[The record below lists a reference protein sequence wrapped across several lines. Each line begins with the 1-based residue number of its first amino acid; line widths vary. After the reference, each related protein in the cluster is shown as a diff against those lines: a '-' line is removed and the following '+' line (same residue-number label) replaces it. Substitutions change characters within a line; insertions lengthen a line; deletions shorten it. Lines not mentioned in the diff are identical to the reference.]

1 MKKIMLGMMALCAA
15 TAFGD
20 LKIGTVDMMTLVR
33 NHKNYDTNK
42 KILQG
47 SEKDYQKELDS
58 MKAELDALQDEGKK
72 IADQARNPMI
82 SQAQK
87 DKIEKELLDIQ
98 NKYVAGQQKL
108 RSKAMESQQKLQ
120 ELETQLLKIT
130 TEEIRAVVNKF
141 AEDNDYERRWA
152 SIPSTPRAGRKT
164 MKASELAKVLGGT
177 LEGEDVEL
185 SACGGLEEA
194 RPGDL
199 SFCKDPKH
207 VKLVEST
214 KASAVLLPPEWD
226 KGAPCSV
233 IRVADPNHACMA
245 AAKMFAPPE
254 PVRAPG
260 VHSTA
265 IVDPSVKLGKDVHI
279 GPFTVIEKGAEIGD
293 GAVIEA
299 QVFIGEGCKVGAK
312 THIYP
317 QVTLREGTIVG
328 ADCIIHCGV
337 RLGGD
342 GYGFNNGRR
351 EDGSV
356 FIEKI
361 PQLGIVEIGDGVEIG
376 SNTTIDRARIGRT
389 YIGPMTKIDNLVQ
402 IGHNVK
408 VKGYSGLIA
417 QSGVAG
423 STEIGYGCLIWAQ
436 AGISGH
442 IKIADGVQVGPQAG
456 VPQSLDGSLKYVI
469 GAPAMSM
476 KDLAAIT
483 LAPKMIQKLKG
494 EVKELKA
501 QLAAK

>member
-1 MKKIMLGMMALCAA
+1 
-15 TAFGD
+15 
-20 LKIGTVDMMTLVR
+20 
-33 NHKNYDTNK
+33 
-42 KILQG
+42 
-47 SEKDYQKELDS
+47 
-58 MKAELDALQDEGKK
+58 
-72 IADQARNPMI
+72 
-82 SQAQK
+82 
-87 DKIEKELLDIQ
+87 
-98 NKYVAGQQKL
+98 
-108 RSKAMESQQKLQ
+108 
-120 ELETQLLKIT
+120 
-130 TEEIRAVVNKF
+130 
-141 AEDNDYERRWA
+141 
-152 SIPSTPRAGRKT
+152 
-164 MKASELAKVLGGT
+164 MKASELAERLGGS
-177 LEGEDVEL
+177 LEGADVEIT
-185 SACGGLEEA
+185 ACGGLEEA

-207 VKLVEST
+207 VRLVEST
-214 KASAVLLPPEWD
+214 KASAVLLPPDWTL
-226 KGAPCSV
+226 GAPCAI
-233 IRVADPNHACMA
+233 IRVADPNHACMTA
-245 AAKMFAPPE
+245 AALFAPAE

-260 VHSTA
+260 VHPTA
-265 IVDPSVKLGKDVHI
+265 VVDPSVKLGAGVHI
-279 GPFTVIEKGAEIGD
+279 GAYTVVEKGSEIGD
-293 GAVIEA
+293 NAVIEA
-299 QVFIGEGCKVGAK
+299 QVFIGEGCRVGAR
-312 THIYP
+312 TRIYP
-317 QVTLREGTIVG
+317 QVTLREGTLVG

-456 VPQSLDGSLKYVI
+456 VPQSLDGSVRYVI
-469 GAPAMSM
+469 GTPAESM
-476 KDLAAIT
+476 KEFGGRAL
-483 LAPKMIQKLKG
+483 LPKMFAKLKA
-494 EVKELKA
+494 EVKALKA
-501 QLAAK
+501 ELAAK

>member
-1 MKKIMLGMMALCAA
+1 
-15 TAFGD
+15 
-20 LKIGTVDMMTLVR
+20 
-33 NHKNYDTNK
+33 
-42 KILQG
+42 
-47 SEKDYQKELDS
+47 
-58 MKAELDALQDEGKK
+58 
-72 IADQARNPMI
+72 
-82 SQAQK
+82 
-87 DKIEKELLDIQ
+87 
-98 NKYVAGQQKL
+98 
-108 RSKAMESQQKLQ
+108 
-120 ELETQLLKIT
+120 
-130 TEEIRAVVNKF
+130 
-141 AEDNDYERRWA
+141 
-152 SIPSTPRAGRKT
+152 
-164 MKASELAKVLGGT
+164 MKASELAARLGGT
-177 LEGEDVEL
+177 LEGADVEI

-207 VKLVEST
+207 VRLVEST
-214 KASAVLLPPEWD
+214 RASAVLLPPDWTL
-226 KGAPCSV
+226 GAPCSV

-245 AAKMFAPPE
+245 AAKMFAPAE
-254 PVRAPG
+254 PVRPAG
-260 VHSTA
+260 VHPTA
-265 IVDPSVKLGKDVHI
+265 IVDPSVTLGEGVHV
-279 GPFTVIEKGAEIGD
+279 GAYTVIEKGSVIGD

-299 QVFIGEGCKVGAK
+299 QVFIGESCRVGAK
-312 THIYP
+312 THVYP

-328 ADCIIHCGV
+328 ADCILHCGV

-456 VPQSLDGSLKYVI
+456 VTQTLDGSVRYVI
-469 GAPAMSM
+469 GAPAEPM
-476 KDLAAIT
+476 KDFGGRVLLPRIVA
-483 LAPKMIQKLKG
+483 KLKA
-494 EVKELKA
+494 EIKEIKA
-501 QLAAK
+501 KLAERS

>member
-1 MKKIMLGMMALCAA
+1 
-15 TAFGD
+15 
-20 LKIGTVDMMTLVR
+20 
-33 NHKNYDTNK
+33 
-42 KILQG
+42 
-47 SEKDYQKELDS
+47 
-58 MKAELDALQDEGKK
+58 
-72 IADQARNPMI
+72 
-82 SQAQK
+82 
-87 DKIEKELLDIQ
+87 
-98 NKYVAGQQKL
+98 
-108 RSKAMESQQKLQ
+108 
-120 ELETQLLKIT
+120 
-130 TEEIRAVVNKF
+130 
-141 AEDNDYERRWA
+141 
-152 SIPSTPRAGRKT
+152 
-164 MKASELAKVLGGT
+164 MKASELARRLGGV

-185 SACGGLEEA
+185 FACGGLEEA
-194 RPGDL
+194 RRGDL
-199 SFCKDPKH
+199 SFCKDVKH
-207 VKLVEST
+207 VKLVQST
-214 KASAVLLPPEWD
+214 QASAVLLPPDWTD
-226 KGAPCSV
+226 GAPCTI

-245 AAKMFAPPE
+245 AAEIFAPPT

-260 VHSTA
+260 IHPTA
-265 IVDPSVKLGKDVHI
+265 LVDPSVKIGAGVHV
-279 GPFTVIEKGAEIGD
+279 GAYTVIEKGTEIGD

-299 QVFIGEGCKVGAK
+299 QVFIGESCVVGAR

-317 QVTLREGTIVG
+317 QVTLREGTKVG
-328 ADCIIHCGV
+328 ADCIFHCGV

-356 FIEKI
+356 YIEKI

-483 LAPKMIQKLKG
+483 LAPKMIAKLKA

-501 QLAAK
+501 QLAARS

>member
-1 MKKIMLGMMALCAA
+1 
-15 TAFGD
+15 
-20 LKIGTVDMMTLVR
+20 
-33 NHKNYDTNK
+33 
-42 KILQG
+42 
-47 SEKDYQKELDS
+47 
-58 MKAELDALQDEGKK
+58 MKA
-72 IADQARNPMI
+72 N
-82 SQAQK
+82 
-87 DKIEKELLDIQ
+87 
-98 NKYVAGQQKL
+98 
-108 RSKAMESQQKLQ
+108 
-120 ELETQLLKIT
+120 
-130 TEEIRAVVNKF
+130 
-141 AEDNDYERRWA
+141 
-152 SIPSTPRAGRKT
+152 
-164 MKASELAKVLGGT
+164 ELAKALGGT
-177 LEGEDVEL
+177 LEGDDVEIV
-185 SACGGLEEA
+185 ACGGLEEA

-207 VKLVEST
+207 VRLVEST

-226 KGAPCSV
+226 KGAPCAV
-233 IRVADPNHACMA
+233 IRVADPNRACME

-260 VHSTA
+260 VHPTA
-265 IVDPSVKLGKDVHI
+265 LVDPSVKLGEGVHVGAYTI
-279 GPFTVIEKGAEIGD
+279 VEKGCEIGD
-293 GAVIEA
+293 GAVLEA
-299 QVFIGEGCKVGAK
+299 QVFVGEGCKVGAK

-317 QVTLREGTIVG
+317 QVTLREGTKVG

-356 FIEKI
+356 YIEKI
-361 PQLGIVEIGDGVEIG
+361 PQLGVVEIGDGVEIG

-423 STEIGYGCLIWAQ
+423 SSEIGYGCLIWAQ

-456 VPQSLDGSLKYVI
+456 VPQSLDGSVKYVL
-469 GAPAMSM
+469 GTPAESM
-476 KDLAAIT
+476 KEFGARML
-483 LAPKMIQKLKG
+483 LPKQMAKVRG
-494 EVKELKA
+494 ELKELGSR
-501 QLAAK
+501 LAAK

>member
-1 MKKIMLGMMALCAA
+1 
-15 TAFGD
+15 
-20 LKIGTVDMMTLVR
+20 
-33 NHKNYDTNK
+33 
-42 KILQG
+42 
-47 SEKDYQKELDS
+47 
-58 MKAELDALQDEGKK
+58 
-72 IADQARNPMI
+72 
-82 SQAQK
+82 
-87 DKIEKELLDIQ
+87 
-98 NKYVAGQQKL
+98 
-108 RSKAMESQQKLQ
+108 
-120 ELETQLLKIT
+120 
-130 TEEIRAVVNKF
+130 
-141 AEDNDYERRWA
+141 
-152 SIPSTPRAGRKT
+152 
-164 MKASELAKVLGGT
+164 MKASELAKILGGS
-177 LEGEDVEL
+177 LEGADVEL

-207 VKLVEST
+207 VKLVQAT
-214 KASAVLLPPEWD
+214 KASAVLLPPDWD
-226 KGAPCSV
+226 RGAPCSI
-233 IRVADPNHACMA
+233 IRVSDPNHACMA
-245 AAKMFAPPE
+245 AAKLFAPPE

-260 VHSTA
+260 VHPTA
-265 IVDPSVKLGKDVHI
+265 IVDASAKLGPNVHV
-279 GPFTVIEKGAEIGD
+279 GAFTVIEKGAEIGE

-299 QVFIGEGCKVGAK
+299 QVFIGEGCKVGAG

-328 ADCIIHCGV
+328 RSCIIHCGV

-351 EDGSV
+351 PDGSV

-436 AGISGH
+436 AGVSGH
-442 IKIADGVQVGPQAG
+442 IKVADGVQVGPQAG
-456 VPQSLDGSLKYVI
+456 VSQTLDGSVKYVL
-469 GAPAMSM
+469 GAPAESM
-476 KDLAAIT
+476 KDFGGRVL
-483 LAPKMIQKLKG
+483 LPKMVAKLRA
-494 EVKELKA
+494 EVKELKS
-501 QLAAK
+501 KIG

>member
-1 MKKIMLGMMALCAA
+1 
-15 TAFGD
+15 
-20 LKIGTVDMMTLVR
+20 
-33 NHKNYDTNK
+33 
-42 KILQG
+42 
-47 SEKDYQKELDS
+47 
-58 MKAELDALQDEGKK
+58 
-72 IADQARNPMI
+72 
-82 SQAQK
+82 
-87 DKIEKELLDIQ
+87 
-98 NKYVAGQQKL
+98 
-108 RSKAMESQQKLQ
+108 
-120 ELETQLLKIT
+120 
-130 TEEIRAVVNKF
+130 
-141 AEDNDYERRWA
+141 
-152 SIPSTPRAGRKT
+152 
-164 MKASELAKVLGGT
+164 MKASELAKILGGS
-177 LEGEDVEL
+177 LEGADVEL

-207 VKLVEST
+207 VKLVQAT
-214 KASAVLLPPEWD
+214 KASAVLLPPDWD
-226 KGAPCSV
+226 RGAPCSI
-233 IRVADPNHACMA
+233 IRVSDPNHACMA
-245 AAKMFAPPE
+245 AAKLFAPPE

-260 VHSTA
+260 VHPTA
-265 IVDPSVKLGKDVHI
+265 IVDASVKVGPNVHV
-279 GPFTVIEKGAEIGD
+279 GAFTVIEKGAEIGE

-299 QVFIGEGCKVGAK
+299 QVFIGEGCKVGAG

-328 ADCIIHCGV
+328 RSCIIHCGV

-351 EDGSV
+351 PDGSV

-436 AGISGH
+436 AGVSGH
-442 IKIADGVQVGPQAG
+442 IKVADGVQVGPQAG
-456 VPQSLDGSLKYVI
+456 VSQTLDGSVKYVL
-469 GAPAMSM
+469 GAPAESM
-476 KDLAAIT
+476 KDFGGRVL
-483 LAPKMIQKLKG
+483 LPKMVAKLRA
-494 EVKELKA
+494 EVKELKS
-501 QLAAK
+501 KIG

>member
-1 MKKIMLGMMALCAA
+1 
-15 TAFGD
+15 
-20 LKIGTVDMMTLVR
+20 
-33 NHKNYDTNK
+33 
-42 KILQG
+42 
-47 SEKDYQKELDS
+47 
-58 MKAELDALQDEGKK
+58 
-72 IADQARNPMI
+72 
-82 SQAQK
+82 
-87 DKIEKELLDIQ
+87 
-98 NKYVAGQQKL
+98 
-108 RSKAMESQQKLQ
+108 
-120 ELETQLLKIT
+120 
-130 TEEIRAVVNKF
+130 
-141 AEDNDYERRWA
+141 
-152 SIPSTPRAGRKT
+152 
-164 MKASELAKVLGGT
+164 MKASELAQILGGN
-177 LEGEDVEL
+177 LEGADVEL
-185 SACGGLEEA
+185 VACGGLEEA

-207 VKLVEST
+207 VKLVQTT
-214 KASAVLLPPEWD
+214 KASAVLLPPEWTE
-226 KGAPCSV
+226 GAPCSI

-245 AAKMFAPPE
+245 AAKLFAPPE

-260 VHSTA
+260 VHPSA
-265 IVDPSVKLGKDVHI
+265 LIDPSVKLGAGVHV
-279 GPFTVIEKGAEIGD
+279 GAFTIIEKGAEIGD
-293 GAVIEA
+293 GAIIEA
-299 QVFIGEGCKVGAK
+299 QVFIGEGCKVGAG

-328 ADCIIHCGV
+328 KGCIFHCGV

-351 EDGSV
+351 EDGSI

-417 QSGVAG
+417 QSGIAG

-456 VPQSLDGSLKYVI
+456 VPQSLDGSQKYVI
-469 GAPAMSM
+469 GTPCESM
-476 KDLAAIT
+476 KEFGGRTLLPKLLAKTRA
-483 LAPKMIQKLKG
+483 

>member
-1 MKKIMLGMMALCAA
+1 
-15 TAFGD
+15 
-20 LKIGTVDMMTLVR
+20 
-33 NHKNYDTNK
+33 
-42 KILQG
+42 
-47 SEKDYQKELDS
+47 
-58 MKAELDALQDEGKK
+58 
-72 IADQARNPMI
+72 
-82 SQAQK
+82 
-87 DKIEKELLDIQ
+87 
-98 NKYVAGQQKL
+98 
-108 RSKAMESQQKLQ
+108 
-120 ELETQLLKIT
+120 
-130 TEEIRAVVNKF
+130 
-141 AEDNDYERRWA
+141 
-152 SIPSTPRAGRKT
+152 

-177 LEGEDVEL
+177 LEGADVEVV
-185 SACGGLEEA
+185 ACGGLEEA
-194 RPGDL
+194 RSGDL

-207 VKLVEST
+207 VKLVQAT
-214 KASAVLLPPEWD
+214 KASAVLLPLDWSH
-226 KGAPCSV
+226 GAPCAI

-245 AAKMFAPPE
+245 AAKLFAPPE

-260 VHSTA
+260 VHPSA
-265 IVDPSVKLGKDVHI
+265 IVDSIVKLGAGVHV
-279 GPFTVIEKGAEIGD
+279 GPFTVIERGAEIGD

-312 THIYP
+312 TRIYP

-328 ADCIIHCGV
+328 RECIIHCGV

-456 VPQSLDGSLKYVI
+456 VPQSLDGSVKYVL
-469 GAPAMSM
+469 GAPAESM
-476 KDLAAIT
+476 KEFGGRVL
-483 LAPKMIQKLKG
+483 LPKMVAKLRA
-494 EVKELKA
+494 EVREIKSKLG
-501 QLAAK
+501 

>member
-1 MKKIMLGMMALCAA
+1 
-15 TAFGD
+15 
-20 LKIGTVDMMTLVR
+20 
-33 NHKNYDTNK
+33 
-42 KILQG
+42 
-47 SEKDYQKELDS
+47 
-58 MKAELDALQDEGKK
+58 
-72 IADQARNPMI
+72 
-82 SQAQK
+82 
-87 DKIEKELLDIQ
+87 
-98 NKYVAGQQKL
+98 
-108 RSKAMESQQKLQ
+108 
-120 ELETQLLKIT
+120 
-130 TEEIRAVVNKF
+130 
-141 AEDNDYERRWA
+141 
-152 SIPSTPRAGRKT
+152 
-164 MKASELAKVLGGT
+164 MKASELARALGGI
-177 LEGEDVEL
+177 LEGVDVDL
-185 SACGGLEEA
+185 FACGGLEEA

-207 VKLVEST
+207 VKLVETT
-214 KASAVLLPPEWD
+214 KASAVLLPLDWSH
-226 KGAPCSV
+226 GAPCAV
-233 IRVADPNHACMA
+233 IRVEDPNHACMA
-245 AAKMFAPPE
+245 AAKLFAPPE

-260 VHSTA
+260 VHASA
-265 IVDPSVKLGKDVHI
+265 IVDPSVKLGPGVHI
-279 GPFTVIEKGAEIGD
+279 GPFTVIEKGAEIGE

-299 QVFIGEGCKVGAK
+299 QVFIGEGCKVGVK
-312 THIYP
+312 THVYP

-328 ADCIIHCGV
+328 KDCIIHCGV

-342 GYGFNNGRR
+342 GYGFNNGQRP
-351 EDGSV
+351 DGSI

-456 VPQSLDGSLKYVI
+456 VPHSLDGSIKYVV

-476 KDLAAIT
+476 KDLMAIT
-483 LAPKMIQKLKG
+483 LAPRTVQKLKT
-494 EVKELKA
+494 EVKDLKA

>member
-1 MKKIMLGMMALCAA
+1 MM
-15 TAFGD
+15 
-20 LKIGTVDMMTLVR
+20 
-33 NHKNYDTNK
+33 
-42 KILQG
+42 
-47 SEKDYQKELDS
+47 
-58 MKAELDALQDEGKK
+58 
-72 IADQARNPMI
+72 
-82 SQAQK
+82 
-87 DKIEKELLDIQ
+87 
-98 NKYVAGQQKL
+98 
-108 RSKAMESQQKLQ
+108 
-120 ELETQLLKIT
+120 
-130 TEEIRAVVNKF
+130 
-141 AEDNDYERRWA
+141 
-152 SIPSTPRAGRKT
+152 
-164 MKASELAKVLGGT
+164 ASELAKILGGT

-185 SACGGLEEA
+185 VACGGLEEA

-207 VKLVEST
+207 VALVQET
-214 KASAVLLPPEWD
+214 KASAVLLPPDWTR
-226 KGAPCSV
+226 GAPCSV
-233 IRVADPNHACMA
+233 IRVEDPNRACMA

-260 VHSTA
+260 VHASA
-265 IVDPSVKLGKDVHI
+265 VVDPSAKIGEGVHI
-279 GPFTVIEKGAEIGD
+279 GAFTVVEKGAVIGD

-299 QVFIGEGCKVGAK
+299 QVFIGEGCRVGAK
-312 THIYP
+312 TRIYP

-328 ADCIIHCGV
+328 RECIIHCGV

-351 EDGSV
+351 DDGSI

-436 AGISGH
+436 AGVSGH
-442 IKIADGVQVGPQAG
+442 IKIADGVQIGPQAG
-456 VPQSLDGSLKYVI
+456 VSQSLDGSVKYVL
-469 GAPAMSM
+469 GAPAKSM
-476 KDLAAIT
+476 RDFGART
-483 LAPKMIQKLKG
+483 LLPRTVAKIKA
-494 EVKELKA
+494 EVKEIKA
-501 QLAAK
+501 KLG